1 MRAAAGKA
9 RAAYPRRPEFAAAA
23 LLWSPAM
30 EAAPT
35 RIEKPLYRLLAYMRL
50 TPGGYVL
57 GGVLT
62 LLYAA
67 FFLLVPLVIRD
78 IVDALENARGEVG
91 RSILWL
97 VLVSLSLA
105 LARLFSRIVMF
116 NIGREI
122 EFRIR
127 NDYFA
132 HLQSLPQSF
141 YLAHRTG
148 DLMSRAVNDIN
159 SIRMFLG
166 MGFLNL
172 LQTPVLFA
180 GALVVLLPVDPVL
193 TLVALAPFPLFVL
206 ITRHYSRYMFQANL
220 AGQEQLG
227 KVSTVVQENASG
239 ALVVKAY
246 DLPDLERER
255 FEDQNQ
261 ELFRRMMKVGVMQT
275 TMFAGV
281 GLVPSLSAALV
292 LWLGGQRVQ
301 AGLLG
306 SEDLWLFWIL
316 IGMLTFP
323 TMMLGF
329 VVSITQRGLAAL
341 ERLGAVLDIVPSIR
355 DREDTADVSR
365 IAGRVEF
372 RNLTFTYPGSYVP
385 ALKGIDL
392 VVEAGAT
399 VGIVGPVGS
408 GKTTLVNLVPRLL
421 EVDDGSILIDDVDL
435 NRLPVH
441 LLRSSIAMVPQD
453 SFLFSISVAENI
465 RYGVP
470 DADIEEV
477 RRAAARAQVEREIDE
492 FEDGFDTVVGERG
505 VTLSGGQRQRVALA
519 RAMILRPSILI
530 LDDSLSSVDHGT
542 EEAILGDLEGRRRG
556 RTCFI
561 VAHRISAVRHADQ
574 IVVLEN
580 GRITERGTHRE
591 LVKLDGFYARLHR
604 RQELLSE
611 LEVGDG
617 DVGEVVPVGDS
628 ATLHAALPRQAER
641 PRRAPVPPSPLKEP
655 A

>member
-1 MRAAAGKA
+1 M
-9 RAAYPRRPEFAAAA
+9 
-23 LLWSPAM
+23 LWSPAM
-30 EAAPT
+30 DGGSAGS
-35 RIEKPLYRLLAYMRL
+35 EKPLARLVAYMRL
-50 TPGGYVL
+50 APGAYVV
-57 GGVLT
+57 GGVVT
-62 LLYAA
+62 LLYAVFFQLIPLSIRAIVAA
-67 FFLLVPLVIRD
+67 F
-78 IVDALENARGEVG
+78 ENAPDEVG
-91 RSILWL
+91 RAILWL
-97 VLVSLSLA
+97 VAASVCLG

-122 EFRIR
+122 EYRIR

-166 MGFLNL
+166 MGLLNL

-180 GALVVLLPVDPVL
+180 GALIVLLPVDATL
-193 TLVALAPFPLFVL
+193 TLWALGPFPLFVL

-246 DLPDLERER
+246 DLPDLERDR
-255 FEDQNQ
+255 FEEQNQ

-275 TMFAGV
+275 TMFASV
-281 GLVPSLSAALV
+281 GLVPALSAAVV

-306 SEDLWLFWIL
+306 TEDLWLFWGL

-341 ERLGAVLDIVPSIR
+341 ERLGSVLDIVPSIR
-355 DREDTADVSR
+355 DREDVAAVSE
-365 IAGRVEF
+365 IEGRVEF

-385 ALKGIDL
+385 ALKGVDL
-392 VVEAGAT
+392 TVEAGST

-408 GKTTLVNLVPRLL
+408 GKTTLVSLVPRLL
-421 EVDDGSILIDDVDL
+421 EVDDGAILIDGVDL
-435 NRLPVH
+435 NRMPVQ

-453 SFLFSISVAENI
+453 SFLFSIPVAENI
-465 RYGVP
+465 RYGAP
-470 DADIEEV
+470 DVDLAEV
-477 RRAAARAQVEREIDE
+477 RRAAARAQVEREIEE

-591 LVKLDGFYARLHR
+591 LVELGGFYARLHH

-611 LEVGDG
+611 LEVGDEG
-617 DVGEVVPVGDS
+617 AVPDPARAAATTGMATAGAGSAAAATGASADGAGAPPPAGE
-628 ATLHAALPRQAER
+628 
-641 PRRAPVPPSPLKEP
+641 PS
-655 A
+655 

>member
-1 MRAAAGKA
+1 MEGDPAA
-9 RAAYPRRPEFAAAA
+9 
-23 LLWSPAM
+23 
-30 EAAPT
+30 T
-35 RIEKPLYRLLAYMRL
+35 RKPLARLFAYMRL
-50 TPGGYVL
+50 APGAYVV
-57 GGVLT
+57 GGILT
-62 LLYAA
+62 LVYVG
-67 FFLLVPLVIRD
+67 FFQLLPLAVRD
-78 IVDALENARGEVG
+78 IVAALEGAGDVG
-91 RSILWL
+91 RPIRWL
-97 VLVSLSLA
+97 VLVSIGFA
-105 LARLFSRIVMF
+105 FGRLFSRLVMF
-116 NIGREI
+116 NVGRDI

-159 SIRMFLG
+159 SIRLFLG
-166 MGFLNL
+166 MGLLNL
-172 LQTPVLFA
+172 LQTPFLFA
-180 GALVVLLPVDPVL
+180 GALVVLLRVDV
-193 TLVALAPFPLFVL
+193 TLALWCLAPFPLFVL
-206 ITRHYSRYMFQANL
+206 VTRHYSRFMFQANL

-246 DLPDLERER
+246 DLADMERER
-255 FEDQNQ
+255 FEEQNQ

-275 TMFAGV
+275 TMFASV

-306 SEDLWLFWIL
+306 SEDLWLFWGYIA
-316 IGMLTFP
+316 MLTFP

-329 VVSITQRGLAAL
+329 VVAITQRGLAAL

-355 DREDTADVSR
+355 DREDVAEVSE

-372 RNLTFTYPGSYVP
+372 RNLTFTYPGSYLP
-385 ALKGIDL
+385 ALVGVDL
-392 VVEAGAT
+392 TVEAGST

-408 GKTTLVNLVPRLL
+408 GKTTLVSLVPRLL
-421 EVDDGSILIDDVDL
+421 EVDDGQILIDGVDL
-435 NRLPVH
+435 NRMPVQ

-453 SFLFSISVAENI
+453 SFLFSISVAENV

-470 DADIEEV
+470 DAGREEV
-477 RRAAARAQVEREIDE
+477 RRAAARAQVEREIEE

-505 VTLSGGQRQRVALA
+505 VTVSGGQRQRVALA
-519 RAMILRPSILI
+519 RAMILHPSILI

-542 EEAILGDLEGRRRG
+542 EEAILEDLEGRRRG

-574 IVVLEN
+574 IVVLED

-591 LVKLDGFYARLHR
+591 LVELGGFYASLHR

-611 LEVGDG
+611 LE
-617 DVGEVVPVGDS
+617 EAS
-628 ATLHAALPRQAER
+628 
-641 PRRAPVPPSPLKEP
+641 
-655 A
+655 

>member
-1 MRAAAGKA
+1 
-9 RAAYPRRPEFAAAA
+9 
-23 LLWSPAM
+23 M

-35 RIEKPLYRLLAYMRL
+35 RIEKPLHRLLSYLRLCPGAYA
-50 TPGGYVL
+50 L

-62 LLYAA
+62 LAYAA
-67 FFLLVPLVIRD
+67 CFLLIPLRVRD
-78 IVDALENARGEVG
+78 IVAAFENAPDQVG
-91 RSILWL
+91 RAVLWL
-97 VLVSLSLA
+97 VAASVSLA

-116 NIGREI
+116 NTGRQI

-159 SIRMFLG
+159 SIRLFLG
-166 MGFLNL
+166 MGLLNL

-180 GALVVLLPVDPVL
+180 GALIVLLPVDAAL
-193 TLVALAPFPLFVL
+193 TLWSLAPFPLFVL
-206 ITRHYSRYMFQANL
+206 VTRHYSRYMFQANL

-227 KVSTVVQENASG
+227 NVSTVVQENASG

-246 DLPDLERER
+246 DLSKLERDR
-255 FEDQNQ
+255 FEEQNQ

-281 GLVPSLSAALV
+281 GLVPALSAALV

-301 AGLLG
+301 AGQLG
-306 SEDLWLFWIL
+306 AEDLWLFWGFV
-316 IGMLTFP
+316 GMLTFP

-341 ERLGAVLDIVPSIR
+341 ERLGSVLDIVPSIR
-355 DREDTADVSR
+355 DREDVADVPE
-365 IAGRVEF
+365 ITGRVEF

-392 VVEAGAT
+392 VVEAGTT

-408 GKTTLVNLVPRLL
+408 GKTTLVSMVPRLL
-421 EVDDGSILIDDVDL
+421 EVEDGSIGIDGVDL
-435 NRLPVH
+435 NRLPVR

-453 SFLFSISVAENI
+453 SFLFSVSVAENI
-465 RYGVP
+465 RFGAP
-470 DADIEEV
+470 DASLEQV
-477 RRAAARAQVEREIDE
+477 RQAAARAQVEREIEE

-591 LVKLDGFYARLHR
+591 LVELDGFYARLHR

-611 LEVGDG
+611 LELDDADEPGALSGPARVQ
-617 DVGEVVPVGDS
+617 
-628 ATLHAALPRQAER
+628 AAAAARQPAPLPRD
-641 PRRAPVPPSPLKEP
+641 P

>member
-1 MRAAAGKA
+1 MEGDPAA
-9 RAAYPRRPEFAAAA
+9 
-23 LLWSPAM
+23 
-30 EAAPT
+30 T
-35 RIEKPLYRLLAYMRL
+35 RKPLARLFAYMRL
-50 TPGGYVL
+50 APGAYVV
-57 GGVLT
+57 GGILT
-62 LLYAA
+62 LVYVG
-67 FFLLVPLVIRD
+67 FFQLLPLAVRD
-78 IVDALENARGEVG
+78 IVAALEGAGDVG
-91 RSILWL
+91 RPIRWL
-97 VLVSLSLA
+97 VLVSIGFA
-105 LARLFSRIVMF
+105 FGRLFSRLVMF
-116 NIGREI
+116 NVGRDI

-159 SIRMFLG
+159 SIRLFLG
-166 MGFLNL
+166 MGLLNL
-172 LQTPVLFA
+172 LQTPFLFA
-180 GALVVLLPVDPVL
+180 GALVVLLRVDV
-193 TLVALAPFPLFVL
+193 TLALWCLAPFPLFVL
-206 ITRHYSRYMFQANL
+206 VTRHYSRFMFQANL

-246 DLPDLERER
+246 DLADMERER
-255 FEDQNQ
+255 FEEQNQ

-275 TMFAGV
+275 TMFASV

-306 SEDLWLFWIL
+306 SEDLWLFWGYIA
-316 IGMLTFP
+316 MLTFP

-329 VVSITQRGLAAL
+329 VVAITQRGLAAL

-355 DREDTADVSR
+355 DREDVAEVSE

-372 RNLTFTYPGSYVP
+372 RNLTFTYPGSYLP
-385 ALKGIDL
+385 ALVGVDL
-392 VVEAGAT
+392 TVEAGST

-408 GKTTLVNLVPRLL
+408 GKTTLVSLVPRLM
-421 EVDDGSILIDDVDL
+421 EVDDGQILIDGVDL
-435 NRLPVH
+435 NRMPVQ

-470 DADIEEV
+470 DAGREEV
-477 RRAAARAQVEREIDE
+477 RRAAARAQVEREIEE

-505 VTLSGGQRQRVALA
+505 VTVSGGQRQRVALA
-519 RAMILRPSILI
+519 RAMILHPSILI

-542 EEAILGDLEGRRRG
+542 EEAILEDLEGRRRG

-574 IVVLEN
+574 IVVLED

-591 LVKLDGFYARLHR
+591 LVELGGFYASLHR

-611 LEVGDG
+611 LE
-617 DVGEVVPVGDS
+617 EAS
-628 ATLHAALPRQAER
+628 
-641 PRRAPVPPSPLKEP
+641 
-655 A
+655 

>member
-1 MRAAAGKA
+1 MDGD
-9 RAAYPRRPEFAAAA
+9 
-23 LLWSPAM
+23 PAT
-30 EAAPT
+30 T
-35 RIEKPLYRLLAYMRL
+35 RKPLARLFAYMRL
-50 TPGGYVL
+50 APGAYVV
-57 GGVLT
+57 GGILT
-62 LLYAA
+62 LVYVG
-67 FFLLVPLVIRD
+67 FFQLLPLAVRD
-78 IVDALENARGEVG
+78 IVAALEGAGDVG
-91 RSILWL
+91 RPIRWL
-97 VLVSLSLA
+97 VLVSIGFA
-105 LARLFSRIVMF
+105 FGRLFSRLVMF
-116 NIGREI
+116 NVGRDI

-159 SIRMFLG
+159 SIRLFLG
-166 MGFLNL
+166 MGLLNL
-172 LQTPVLFA
+172 LQTPFLFA
-180 GALVVLLPVDPVL
+180 GALVVLLRVDV
-193 TLVALAPFPLFVL
+193 TLALWCLAPFPLFVL
-206 ITRHYSRYMFQANL
+206 VTRHYSRFMFQANL

-246 DLPDLERER
+246 DLADMERER
-255 FEDQNQ
+255 FEEQNQ

-275 TMFAGV
+275 TMFASV

-306 SEDLWLFWIL
+306 SEDLWLFWGYIA
-316 IGMLTFP
+316 MLTIP

-329 VVSITQRGLAAL
+329 VVAITQRGLAAL

-355 DREDTADVSR
+355 DREDVAEVSD

-372 RNLTFTYPGSYVP
+372 RNLTFTYPGSYLP
-385 ALKGIDL
+385 ALVGVDL
-392 VVEAGAT
+392 TVEAGST

-408 GKTTLVNLVPRLL
+408 GKTTLVSLVPRLL
-421 EVDDGSILIDDVDL
+421 EVDDGQILIDGVDL
-435 NRLPVH
+435 NRMPVQ

-453 SFLFSISVAENI
+453 SFLFSISVAENV

-470 DADIEEV
+470 DAGREEV
-477 RRAAARAQVEREIDE
+477 RRAAARAQVEREIEE

-505 VTLSGGQRQRVALA
+505 VTVSGGQRQRVALA
-519 RAMILRPSILI
+519 RAMILHPSILI

-542 EEAILGDLEGRRRG
+542 EEAILEDLEGRRRG

-574 IVVLEN
+574 IVVLED

-591 LVKLDGFYARLHR
+591 LVELGGFYASLHR

-611 LEVGDG
+611 LE
-617 DVGEVVPVGDS
+617 EAS
-628 ATLHAALPRQAER
+628 
-641 PRRAPVPPSPLKEP
+641 
-655 A
+655 

>member
-1 MRAAAGKA
+1 MDGD
-9 RAAYPRRPEFAAAA
+9 
-23 LLWSPAM
+23 PAT
-30 EAAPT
+30 T
-35 RIEKPLYRLLAYMRL
+35 RKPLARLFAYMRL
-50 TPGGYVL
+50 APGAYVV

-62 LLYAA
+62 LVYVG
-67 FFLLVPLVIRD
+67 FFQLVPLAVRD
-78 IVDALENARGEVG
+78 VVAALEAAGDVG
-91 RSILWL
+91 RPILWL
-97 VLVSLSLA
+97 VLVSGGLA
-105 LARLFSRIVMF
+105 LGRLSSRIVMF
-116 NIGREI
+116 NVGRDI

-159 SIRMFLG
+159 SIRLFLG
-166 MGFLNL
+166 MGLLNL
-172 LQTPVLFA
+172 LQTPFLFA
-180 GALVVLLPVDPVL
+180 GAAVVLLRADVVL
-193 TLVALAPFPLFVL
+193 ALWCLAPFPLFVL
-206 ITRHYSRYMFQANL
+206 ITRHYSRFMFQANL

-246 DLPDLERER
+246 DLADMERER

-275 TMFAGV
+275 TMFASV
-281 GLVPSLSAALV
+281 GLVPSLAAALV

-306 SEDLWLFWIL
+306 SEDLWLFWIY

-329 VVSITQRGLAAL
+329 VVAITQRGLAAL

-355 DREDTADVSR
+355 DREDVAEVSE

-372 RNLTFTYPGSYVP
+372 RNLTFTYPGSYLP
-385 ALKGIDL
+385 ALDGIDL
-392 VVEAGAT
+392 TVEAGST

-408 GKTTLVNLVPRLL
+408 GKTTLVSLVPRIL
-421 EVDDGSILIDDVDL
+421 EVDDGEILIDGVDL
-435 NRLPVH
+435 NRMPVR

-453 SFLFSISVAENI
+453 SFLFSISVAENV
-465 RYGVP
+465 RYGTP
-470 DADIEEV
+470 DAGRAEV
-477 RRAAARAQVEREIDE
+477 RRAAARAQVEREIEE

-542 EEAILGDLEGRRRG
+542 EEAILEDLEGRRRG

-561 VAHRISAVRHADQ
+561 VAHRISAVRHADR
-574 IVVLEN
+574 IVVLED

-591 LVKLDGFYARLHR
+591 LVELGGFYASLHR

-611 LEVGDG
+611 LE
-617 DVGEVVPVGDS
+617 EAS
-628 ATLHAALPRQAER
+628 
-641 PRRAPVPPSPLKEP
+641 
-655 A
+655 

>member
-1 MRAAAGKA
+1 MDSAEA
-9 RAAYPRRPEFAAAA
+9 R
-23 LLWSPAM
+23 
-30 EAAPT
+30 T
-35 RIEKPLYRLLAYMRL
+35 EKPLARLLAYMRMA
-50 TPGGYVL
+50 PGAYVL

-62 LLYAA
+62 LLYVA
-67 FFLLVPLVIRD
+67 FFQLIPLAVRN
-78 IVDALENARGEVG
+78 IVAALEGPPELLQRGLQRG
-91 RSILWL
+91 LWFL
-97 VLVSLSLA
+97 VLAACGLA
-105 LARLFSRIVMF
+105 LSRLFSRTVMF
-116 NIGREI
+116 NIGRQI
-122 EFRIR
+122 EYRIR

-166 MGFLNL
+166 MGLLNL
-172 LQTPVLFA
+172 LQTPVLFLGGLA
-180 GALVVLLPVDPVL
+180 VMLRVDAVL
-193 TLVALAPFPLFVL
+193 TLWSMASFPIFVL
-206 ITRHYSRYMFQANL
+206 VTRHYSRYMFQANL

-246 DLPDLERER
+246 DLPDLERDR

-275 TMFAGV
+275 TMFASV
-281 GLVPSLSAALV
+281 GLVPSISAALV

-306 SEDLWLFWIL
+306 IEDLWLFWGYIL
-316 IGMLTFP
+316 MLTFP

-355 DREDTADVSR
+355 DREDVAGVSEV
-365 IAGRVEF
+365 AGRVEF
-372 RNLTFTYPGSYVP
+372 RNLTFTYPGSYLP
-385 ALKGIDL
+385 ALRGIDL
-392 VVEAGAT
+392 VVEAGST

-408 GKTTLVNLVPRLL
+408 GKTTLVSLVPRIM
-421 EVDDGSILIDDVDL
+421 EVDDGAIEIDGVDL
-435 NRLPVH
+435 NRMPVQV
-441 LLRSSIAMVPQD
+441 LRSSIAMVPQD
-453 SFLFSISVAENI
+453 SFLFSVSVAENI
-465 RYGVP
+465 RFGVP
-470 DADIEEV
+470 DTGLEEV
-477 RRAAARAQVEREIDE
+477 HRAAARAQVEREIEE

-542 EEAILGDLEGRRRG
+542 EEAILGDIEGKRRG

-561 VAHRISAVRHADQ
+561 VAHRISAVRNADE

-591 LVKLDGFYARLHR
+591 LVERGGFYARLHR

-611 LEVGDG
+611 LEPGWRDPAPTANQSERPSSGARMALGDG
-617 DVGEVVPVGDS
+617 GAGVPRTGPGGES
-628 ATLHAALPRQAER
+628 R
-641 PRRAPVPPSPLKEP
+641 
-655 A
+655 

>member
-1 MRAAAGKA
+1 MAYLGPGKA
-9 RAAYPRRPEFAAAA
+9 AAAYPSRAAIGGGA
-23 LLWSPAM
+23 LLWSSAM
-30 EAAPT
+30 DGEAAGSQ
-35 RIEKPLYRLLAYMRL
+35 KPLARLFAYMRL
-50 TPGGYVL
+50 APGAYVL
-57 GGVLT
+57 GGILT
-62 LLYAA
+62 LLYALFFQLIPLSIRRIVAA
-67 FFLLVPLVIRD
+67 F
-78 IVDALENARGEVG
+78 ENAPDVVG
-91 RSILWL
+91 RAILGL
-97 VLVSLSLA
+97 VAASVCLA

-116 NIGREI
+116 NIGRQI

-166 MGFLNL
+166 MGLLNL

-180 GALVVLLPVDPVL
+180 GAMIVLLPVDPTL
-193 TLVALAPFPLFVL
+193 TLWALGPFPLFVL

-246 DLPDLERER
+246 DLSDLERDR
-255 FEDQNQ
+255 FEEQNQ

-275 TMFAGV
+275 TMFASV
-281 GLVPSLSAALV
+281 GLVPALSAAVV

-301 AGLLG
+301 AGQLG
-306 SEDLWLFWIL
+306 TEDLWLFWGL

-341 ERLGAVLDIVPSIR
+341 ERLGSVLDIVPSIR
-355 DREDTADVSR
+355 DREDVAAVSE
-365 IAGRVEF
+365 IKGRVEF

-385 ALKGIDL
+385 ALKGVDL
-392 VVEAGAT
+392 TVEAGST

-408 GKTTLVNLVPRLL
+408 GKTTLVSLVPRLL
-421 EVDDGSILIDDVDL
+421 EIDDGAILIDGVDL
-435 NRLPVH
+435 NRMPVH

-453 SFLFSISVAENI
+453 SFLFSIPVAENI

-470 DADIEEV
+470 DAHISEV
-477 RRAAARAQVEREIDE
+477 RRAAARAQVEREIEE

-591 LVKLDGFYARLHR
+591 LVELGGFYARLHH

-611 LEVGDG
+611 LEVGDRG
-617 DVGEVVPVGDS
+617 
-628 ATLHAALPRQAER
+628 AALP
-641 PRRAPVPPSPLKEP
+641 EP
-655 A
+655 AAGVPAPAAAGQQRLPLGEPS

>member
-1 MRAAAGKA
+1 M
-9 RAAYPRRPEFAAAA
+9 
-23 LLWSPAM
+23 LWSPVMDGGSAGSQ
-30 EAAPT
+30 
-35 RIEKPLYRLLAYMRL
+35 KPLGRLFAYMRL
-50 TPGGYVL
+50 APRAYVL
-57 GGVLT
+57 GGILT
-62 LLYAA
+62 LLYVGC
-67 FFLLVPLVIRD
+67 FQLIPLSVRN
-78 IVDALENARGEVG
+78 IVAALEGPQAVLQRQVVY
-91 RSILWL
+91 L
-97 VLVSLSLA
+97 VLAAVGLA
-105 LARLFSRIVMF
+105 LSRLFSRVVMF

-127 NDYFA
+127 NDYFS

-166 MGFLNL
+166 MGLLNL
-172 LQTPVLFA
+172 LQTPVLFL
-180 GALVVLLPVDPVL
+180 GGLVVMLRVDASL
-193 TLVALAPFPLFVL
+193 TLWSMASFPLFVL
-206 ITRHYSRYMFQANL
+206 VTRHYSRYMFHANL

-239 ALVVKAY
+239 ALVVKSY
-246 DLPDLERER
+246 DLSDLERDR

-261 ELFRRMMKVGVMQT
+261 ELFRRMMRVGVMQT
-275 TMFAGV
+275 TMFAAV

-306 SEDLWLFWIL
+306 VEDLWLFWGYIAA
-316 IGMLTFP
+316 LTFP
-323 TMMLGF
+323 IMMLGF

-341 ERLGAVLDIVPSIR
+341 ERLGSVLDIVPTIR
-355 DREDTADVSR
+355 DRDDTARVSEV
-365 IAGRVEF
+365 AGRVEF
-372 RNLTFTYPGSYVP
+372 RNLTFTHPGSYLP
-385 ALKGIDL
+385 ALEGIDL
-392 VVEAGAT
+392 TVEAGST

-408 GKTTLVNLVPRLL
+408 GKTTLVSLVPRIL
-421 EVDDGSILIDDVDL
+421 EVEDGEIFIDGVDL
-435 NRLPVH
+435 NRMPVQV
-441 LLRSSIAMVPQD
+441 LRSSIAMVPQD
-453 SFLFSISVAENI
+453 SFLFSVSVAENI

-470 DADIEEV
+470 DAGLDEV
-477 RRAAARAQVEREIDE
+477 RRAAARAQVEREIEE

-519 RAMILRPSILI
+519 RAMILHPSILI

-561 VAHRISAVRHADQ
+561 VAHRISAVRNADQ

-580 GRITERGTHRE
+580 GRIAERGTHRE
-591 LVKLDGFYARLHR
+591 LVELGGFYARLHR

-611 LEVGDG
+611 LELELEDG
-617 DVGEVVPVGDS
+617 GAVIPDPARPGMAAGGARTAHGSPRSGAPGTAPAGES
-628 ATLHAALPRQAER
+628 
-641 PRRAPVPPSPLKEP
+641 S
-655 A
+655 

>member
-1 MRAAAGKA
+1 MVPGVEGE
-9 RAAYPRRPEFAAAA
+9 PGG
-23 LLWSPAM
+23 
-30 EAAPT
+30 T
-35 RIEKPLYRLLAYMRL
+35 GKPLSRLLGYMRMA
-50 TPGGYVL
+50 PGAYVL

-62 LLYAA
+62 LLYVA
-67 FFLLVPLVIRD
+67 FFQLIPIAIRN
-78 IVDALENARGEVG
+78 IVAALEGPPELLQSGLQRG
-91 RSILWL
+91 LWFL
-97 VLVSLSLA
+97 VLAACGLA

-116 NIGREI
+116 NIGRQI
-122 EFRIR
+122 EYHIR

-159 SIRMFLG
+159 SVRMFLG
-166 MGFLNL
+166 MGLLNL
-172 LQTPVLFA
+172 LQTPVLFL
-180 GALVVLLPVDPVL
+180 GALVVMLRVDPVL
-193 TLVALAPFPLFVL
+193 TLWSMASFPLFVL
-206 ITRHYSRYMFQANL
+206 VTRHYSRFMFQANL

-246 DLPDLERER
+246 DLADLERDR
-255 FEDQNQ
+255 FDDQNQ
-261 ELFRRMMKVGVMQT
+261 ELFRRMMRVGVMQT
-275 TMFAGV
+275 TMFASV
-281 GLVPSLSAALV
+281 GLVPSISAALV

-306 SEDLWLFWIL
+306 VEDLFLFWGYVL
-316 IGMLTFP
+316 ALTFP
-323 TMMLGF
+323 IMMLGF

-341 ERLGAVLDIVPSIR
+341 DRLGSVLDIVPSIR
-355 DREDTADVSR
+355 DREDVAEVSEV
-365 IAGRVEF
+365 AGRVEF
-372 RNLTFTYPGSYVP
+372 KDLTFTYPGSYLP
-385 ALKGIDL
+385 SLKGIDL
-392 VVEAGAT
+392 AVEAGST

-408 GKTTLVNLVPRLL
+408 GKTTLVSLIPRLL
-421 EVDDGSILIDDVDL
+421 EVDDGAILIDGVDL
-435 NRLPVH
+435 NRMPVRV
-441 LLRSSIAMVPQD
+441 LRSSIAMVPQD
-453 SFLFSISVAENI
+453 SFLFSISVEENI
-465 RYGVP
+465 RFGVP
-470 DADIEEV
+470 DAEAGEV
-477 RRAAARAQVEREIDE
+477 RRAAARAQVEREIEE

-561 VAHRISAVRHADQ
+561 VAHRISAVRNADL
-574 IVVLEN
+574 IVVLED

-591 LVKLDGFYARLHR
+591 LVAAGGFYARLHQ

-611 LEVGDG
+611 LELGDG
-617 DVGEVVPVGDS
+617 GAVIPDPAHTGSDADAQRVLPLGDS
-628 ATLHAALPRQAER
+628 R
-641 PRRAPVPPSPLKEP
+641 
-655 A
+655 

>member
-1 MRAAAGKA
+1 MEGDPAA
-9 RAAYPRRPEFAAAA
+9 
-23 LLWSPAM
+23 
-30 EAAPT
+30 T
-35 RIEKPLYRLLAYMRL
+35 RKPLARLFAYMRL
-50 TPGGYVL
+50 APGAYVV
-57 GGVLT
+57 GGILT
-62 LLYAA
+62 LVYVG
-67 FFLLVPLVIRD
+67 FFQLLPLAVRD
-78 IVDALENARGEVG
+78 IVAALEGAGDVG
-91 RSILWL
+91 RPIRWL
-97 VLVSLSLA
+97 VLVSIGFA
-105 LARLFSRIVMF
+105 FGRLFSRLVMF
-116 NIGREI
+116 NVGRDI

-159 SIRMFLG
+159 SIRLFLG
-166 MGFLNL
+166 MGLLNL
-172 LQTPVLFA
+172 LQTPFLFA
-180 GALVVLLPVDPVL
+180 GALVVLLRVDV
-193 TLVALAPFPLFVL
+193 TLALWCLAPFPLFVL
-206 ITRHYSRYMFQANL
+206 VTRHYSRFMFQANL

-246 DLPDLERER
+246 DLADMERER
-255 FEDQNQ
+255 FEEQNQ

-275 TMFAGV
+275 TMFASV

-306 SEDLWLFWIL
+306 SEDLWLFWGYIA
-316 IGMLTFP
+316 MLTIP

-329 VVSITQRGLAAL
+329 VVAITQRGLAAL

-355 DREDTADVSR
+355 DREDVAEVSD

-372 RNLTFTYPGSYVP
+372 RNLTFTYPGSYLP
-385 ALKGIDL
+385 ALVGVDL
-392 VVEAGAT
+392 TVEAGST

-408 GKTTLVNLVPRLL
+408 GKTTLVSLVPRLL
-421 EVDDGSILIDDVDL
+421 EVDDGQILIDGVDL
-435 NRLPVH
+435 NRMPVQ

-453 SFLFSISVAENI
+453 SFLFSISVAENV

-470 DADIEEV
+470 DAGREEV
-477 RRAAARAQVEREIDE
+477 RRAAARAQVEREIEE

-505 VTLSGGQRQRVALA
+505 VTVSGGQRQRVALA
-519 RAMILRPSILI
+519 RAMILHPSILI

-542 EEAILGDLEGRRRG
+542 EEAILEDLEGRRRG

-574 IVVLEN
+574 IVVLED

-591 LVKLDGFYARLHR
+591 LVELGGFYASLHR

-611 LEVGDG
+611 LE
-617 DVGEVVPVGDS
+617 EAS
-628 ATLHAALPRQAER
+628 
-641 PRRAPVPPSPLKEP
+641 
-655 A
+655 